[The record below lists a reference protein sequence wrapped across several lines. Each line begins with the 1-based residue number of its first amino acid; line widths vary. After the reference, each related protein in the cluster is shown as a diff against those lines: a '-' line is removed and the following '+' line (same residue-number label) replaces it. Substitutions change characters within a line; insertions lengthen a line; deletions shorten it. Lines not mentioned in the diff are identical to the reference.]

1 MGVGVGV
8 GVGFGVGFGVGTSV
22 GVVEGAGVSV
32 GFSVGVSVGIG
43 DVEGAAQANKLA
55 ANINVRIISNNET
68 IVFRFTSVPLFA
80 LNLSYDHKL

>member
-1 MGVGVGV
+1 M
-8 GVGFGVGFGVGTSV
+8 GTSV

-32 GFSVGVSVGIG
+32 GFCVGVFAGIG
-43 DVEGAAQANKLA
+43 GVEGAAQANKLA